1 MANLADPIKIA
12 DMQVKNRF
20 VMPPMVTNFA
30 SDKGEVTDRLLRYY
44 EQRSEGG
51 IGLIIVE
58 ATAIAWEHRLQK
70 YSVGIYDDRLIPRLT
85 QLADRIKAHGA
96 RAFIQL
102 VHAGSK
108 SRVAERLVGPS
119 AIRVLDGP
127 LPEEL
132 SKEEIA
138 TIKEMFVDAAQR
150 AYAAGF
156 DGIELHGAHMYL
168 LSSFLSSYTNQREDE
183 YGGSTP
189 NKAKLAVDIIKAIR
203 NELGSYPMLCRIN
216 SIENIIRGIE
226 IEESKQIAQILEH
239 AGVDALHVSG
249 VDAPY
254 FNPKQLAKFSTETKP
269 ELLKSYPDGCYIPCA
284 AVIKEVVKIPVIG
297 VGMVRDAAFTE
308 KIIQEGLCDLLS
320 IGRGLIADPLF
331 AQKTLNGRGETII
344 QCEDCDQCFRQLA
357 ELKPITCSV
366 NPDL

>member
-1 MANLADPIKIA
+1 MTNLADPIKIA
-12 DMQVKNRF
+12 GLQVKNRF

-30 SDKGEVTDRLLRYY
+30 SDTGEVTDRLLRYY
-44 EQRSEGG
+44 EQRSKGE

-70 YSVGIYDDRLIPRLT
+70 YSVGIYDDRLIPGLKK
-85 QLADRIKAHGA
+85 LADCIKAHGA

-102 VHAGSK
+102 VHAGPK
-108 SRVAERLVGPS
+108 SRIVERLVGPS

-132 SKEEIA
+132 SRDEIEI
-138 TIKEMFVDAAQR
+138 IKGMFVDAARR
-150 AYAAGF
+150 AHAAGF
-156 DGIELHGAHMYL
+156 DGIEIHGAHLYL
-168 LSSFLSSYTNQREDE
+168 LSTFLSSYTNQREDE

-189 NKAKLAVDIIKAIR
+189 KKAKLVLDIIKMIR
-203 NELGSYPMLCRIN
+203 NELGSFPLLCRIN

-226 IEESKQIAQILEH
+226 IEESKQIALLLER
-239 AGVDALHVSG
+239 ARVDALHVSG

-254 FNPKQLAKFSTETKP
+254 FNPDELAKFSPETKP
-269 ELLKSYPDGCYIPCA
+269 ELLKGYPTGCYIPA
-284 AVIKEVVKIPVIG
+284 AAAIKEVVEIPVIG
-297 VGMVRDAAFTE
+297 VGMVRDAAFAE
-308 KIIQEGLCDLLS
+308 KVMQEELCDLLS

-331 AQKTLNGRGETII
+331 AQKTLNGRGETIV
-344 QCEDCDQCFRQLA
+344 QCEDCDQCSQRLA
-357 ELKPITCSV
+357 EFNPIDCSV

>member
-1 MANLADPIKIA
+1 MANLANPIEIA
-12 DMQVKNRF
+12 GMQVKNRF

-30 SDKGEVTDRLLRYY
+30 SDTGEVTNRLLHYY

-70 YSVGIYDDRLIPRLT
+70 YSIGIYDDRLIPGLT
-85 QLADRIKAHGA
+85 KLADRIKAHGA

-108 SRVAERLVGPS
+108 SRVADRLVGPS
-119 AIRVLDGP
+119 PIRVLDTP

-132 SKEEIA
+132 TKDELEI
-138 TIKEMFVDAAQR
+138 IKGMFVDAARR
-150 AYAAGF
+150 AQAAGF
-156 DGIELHGAHMYL
+156 DGVEIHGAHLYL
-168 LSSFLSSYTNQREDE
+168 LSAFLSSYTNQREDE
-183 YGGSTP
+183 YGGTTP
-189 NKAKLAVDIIKAIR
+189 NKAKLVVDIIKMIR
-203 NELGSYPMLCRIN
+203 NDLGSFPLLCRIN

-226 IEESKQIAQILEH
+226 IEESKQIAQILERT
-239 AGVDALHVSG
+239 GVDALHISG

-254 FNPKQLAKFSTETKP
+254 FNTDELAKFSSENKP
-269 ELLKSYPDGCYIPCA
+269 ELLKGYPTGCYIPCA
-284 AVIKEVVKIPVIG
+284 AAIKEVVKVPVIG
-297 VGMVRDAAFTE
+297 VGMVRDAVFAE
-308 KIIQEGLCDLLS
+308 KVMQEGLCDLLS

-331 AQKTLNGRGETII
+331 AQKTLSGRGETIV
-344 QCEDCDQCFRQLA
+344 QCEDCDQCHQRLA
-357 ELKPITCSV
+357 ELNPIDCSV